1 MNRFLTLLITCLAI
15 SVSHIKAAPVDPSEA
30 DSQAIRDIQELDQS
44 QLDFDFFED
53 NSTSGTNNNQSS
65 EAALLEALELLEQSP
80 EEEPHFEKDILESLK
95 TSSGLSTD
103 DNELS
108 SEMDEEIES
117 SLDQDIS
124 DELQDALEGLFD
136 EE

>member
-1 MNRFLTLLITCLAI
+1 MNRLLTIFFTCLCLSI
-15 SVSHIKAAPVDPSEA
+15 SHIQATPVESNEA

-53 NSTSGTNNNQSS
+53 NSVNSTNNHQSS

-80 EEEPHFEKDILESLK
+80 EEEPHFEKDILETLEA
-95 TSSGLSTD
+95 SSGLSTD

-117 SLDQDIS
+117 SLDQDIN
-124 DELQDALEGLFD
+124 DELEDALEGLFD